1 MKAGGYQIFSI
12 FRAVFVLLLIV
23 LSWVVHDSLFFCFIA
38 PFFPFFVSG
47 SFNEALLV
55 HGNWCVCFV
64 KLYFV
69 LSLGVRTRLIKK
81 NIPQFMQEYY
91 RDFQDYV

>member
-1 MKAGGYQIFSI
+1 M
-12 FRAVFVLLLIV
+12 IV
-23 LSWVVHDSLFFCFIA
+23 CFFCFVA

-55 HGNWCVCFV
+55 HGNWCVWFV